1 LDCSA
6 AGRDGGGGGYSQ
18 EFPLALGLP
27 FWSTVAGLALDAAVV
42 AAFALCI
49 AALSTVSV
57 LPLALGAAFAVAGKA
72 LGATMDYL
80 ARGADGDEELL
91 ASYSPIVDRIRWLL
105 PDLSRLDWREWSMY
119 QLAPGAETV
128 FWSVSM
134 AVALHRPAHGCCQP
148 AVLAAGVLLMRRSL
162 SVMTLFMGVL
172 SVLVYGYAQHR
183 LSALARPTAAPELLI
198 SLPRFAQVLMAGGD
212 RYLAANLAG
221 FRVLVADTGR
231 MNAEDYAVQAKLQR
245 DIAWFNPLHEDNYY
259 IGAAILPWNGELD
272 AAQYVLRRAS
282 DARTFDWYPL
292 FHYGFLFYH
301 FRKDPATG
309 AQWLLKGVPRVTN
322 QQDEWALQNL
332 AAIWIE
338 KGYQTANAATMVD
351 AMAANSPPGAFR
363 NYLQVRAIACVTWR
377 RCRTQR
383 RFFRP
388 GRAGL

>member
-1 LDCSA
+1 
-6 AGRDGGGGGYSQ
+6 
-18 EFPLALGLP
+18 
-27 FWSTVAGLALDAAVV
+27 
-42 AAFALCI
+42 
-49 AALSTVSV
+49 
-57 LPLALGAAFAVAGKA
+57 
-72 LGATMDYL
+72 
-80 ARGADGDEELL
+80 
-91 ASYSPIVDRIRWLL
+91 
-105 PDLSRLDWREWSMY
+105 
-119 QLAPGAETV
+119 
-128 FWSVSM
+128 
-134 AVALHRPAHGCCQP
+134 
-148 AVLAAGVLLMRRSL
+148 MRRSL

-172 SVLVYGYAQHR
+172 SVLGYGYAQYR

-231 MNAEDYAVQAKLQR
+231 MNGEDYAVQARLQR

-363 NYLQVRAIACVTWR
+363 NYLQVRAR
-377 RCRTQR
+377 RLRDLAALQDAATLFPGQAGQGCETGGTGERWFDRRTAE
-383 RFFRP
+383 RP
-388 GRAGL
+388 AGLWLRPRCGRSAILNSVAAGGQ